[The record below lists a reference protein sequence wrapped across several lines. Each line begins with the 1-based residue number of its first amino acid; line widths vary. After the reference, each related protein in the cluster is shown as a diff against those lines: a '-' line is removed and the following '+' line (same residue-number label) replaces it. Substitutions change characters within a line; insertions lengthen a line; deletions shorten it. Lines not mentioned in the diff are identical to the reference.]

1 MGNTDKFE
9 MIADTYDTPERIQ
22 IAKVASNAIREYL
35 VDSKS
40 KNAIDFG
47 CGTGLV
53 ERMYKNMREFL
64 LVFRMDITT
73 PEAQPTP
80 AQMEVYMKQ
89 WNDWTSGIAK
99 QDRLAGG
106 NHLSVEG
113 RVIKPNNEIEYS
125 PYIENKESIAGYI
138 IIRTNSFEE
147 AVHVAKA
154 CPILLGEGTSVEVR
168 EIASM

>member
-1 MGNTDKFE
+1 
-9 MIADTYDTPERIQ
+9 
-22 IAKVASNAIREYL
+22 
-35 VDSKS
+35 
-40 KNAIDFG
+40 
-47 CGTGLV
+47 
-53 ERMYKNMREFL
+53 MRDFL

-73 PEAQPTP
+73 PDAQPTP

-89 WNDWTSGIAK
+89 WNEWTSSIAK
-99 QDRLAGG
+99 QGRLVGG

-113 RVIKPNNEIEYS
+113 RVIKPNNEIEHR

-138 IIRTNSFEE
+138 IIHTMNFEE
-147 AVHVAKA
+147 AVHIAKA